1 MIMKHKFRRF
11 LQKIAIGMSK
21 KMDMARIENLD
32 NSRECLMICNKVITN
47 PESELVVSPLTGKMY
62 IKNDEQ
68 EILITLQGR
77 TAQIINHIYSYTIQ
91 IDEKNWGKIL
101 TTFNTEKEK
110 RCIDFENSAKVNIKH
125 SLKNILNKLN

>member
-1 MIMKHKFRRF
+1 MRMKHKFRRF

-21 KMDMARIENLD
+21 KMDMSRIENLD

-47 PESELVVSPLTGKMY
+47 PESELVVSPLTDKMY
-62 IKNDEQ
+62 IKNDKQ
-68 EILITLQGR
+68 GILITLQGR

-91 IDEKNWGKIL
+91 IDEKNWGKII
-101 TTFNTEKEK
+101 TIFNTEKEK

>member
-1 MIMKHKFRRF
+1 
-11 LQKIAIGMSK
+11 MSK